1 MLQMVLVGS
10 SAIYPIWALIMV
22 ALSLVLVP
30 RKDYRYLL
38 PHGFLG
44 AVITGFV
51 LILQINFI
59 KGWVTVDAFPFSFL
73 GASVFIIAAWG
84 AVKIIFLW
92 ALPEGLDRWTHY
104 LYIALYA
111 MAGMIIE
118 YVFQNLGLR
127 PHASWYS
134 GWMWFFP
141 LYLLFWI
148 DYRNNMDKRKL
159 NTLSLC
165 IL

>member
-1 MLQMVLVGS
+1 MIQMVLAGS
-10 SAIYPIWALIMV
+10 SPIYPIWALIMV

-30 RKDYRYLL
+30 RKDYSYLL

-44 AVITGFV
+44 AAITGFV
-51 LILQINFI
+51 LILQINYI
-59 KGWVTVDAFPFSFL
+59 KGWLTVDAFPFSFL

-92 ALPEGLDRWTHY
+92 ALPEDLDRWTHY

-111 MAGMIIE
+111 MAGVIIGS
-118 YVFQNLGLR
+118 VFHNLGLR

-148 DYRNNMDKRKL
+148 DYKIYLLRREHTHSD
-159 NTLSLC
+159 SF
-165 IL
+165 